1 MKNPKFD
8 FFRKPDLIIYAL
20 VLVVLVCSFFLWGR
34 VQGETGG
41 FAVVS
46 VNGTERTT
54 LPLGTDTEVVVEG
67 FAGLNCTVCVA
78 DGAAYVTEADCPDKL
93 CVDHSPISRSGE
105 SIVCLPARITVTIR
119 GMEESEVDGVTR

>member
-1 MKNPKFD
+1 MKNSQLV
-8 FFRKPDLIIYAL
+8 FFKKPDLLVYTL

-78 DGAAYVTEADCPDKL
+78 DGAAYVTDADCPDKL
-93 CVDHSPISRSGE
+93 CAKHSPISRTGE

-119 GMEESEVDGVTR
+119 GADTPEVDGVAR

>member
-54 LPLGTDTEVVVEG
+54 LPLGTDTEVLVEG
-67 FAGLNCTVCVA
+67 FAGLNCKVRVA

-119 GMEESEVDGVTR
+119 GAETSEIDGVAR